1 MVLLTGVNDPPV
13 AMSTCSIVTSM
24 WLPLADE
31 ERSFSLVLG
40 EIVLS
45 CGVGGSGGSILA
57 LSEC

>member
-1 MVLLTGVNDPPV
+1 MECLTGVDEPPV

-24 WLPLADE
+24 WLPLADD
-31 ERSFSLVLG
+31 ERSFSLVVG

-45 CGVGGSGGSILA
+45 WGVGGSGGSTLA